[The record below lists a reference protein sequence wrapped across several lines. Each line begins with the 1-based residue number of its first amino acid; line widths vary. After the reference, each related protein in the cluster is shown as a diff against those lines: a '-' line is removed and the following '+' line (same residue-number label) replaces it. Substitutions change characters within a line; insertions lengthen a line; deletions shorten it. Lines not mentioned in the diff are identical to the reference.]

1 MYSSV
6 IKSCL
11 SLFSKCSSS
20 TLAHTRDIQSYYRCK
35 WRHLH
40 AWKILKDL
48 QLRPFDF
55 KDPVMSGLNPRT
67 DRSEGKD
74 HSVHLYHL
82 SIFATSLGKIILM
95 ILFQC
100 CLFPSTG
107 RVRLTRSTV
116 RPFPYRDFEYGIT
129 LFDPRRWFSKVL
141 ISQDW
146 SPSVHS
152 AFPTK

>member
-35 WRHLH
+35 WRPLY

-48 QLRPFDF
+48 QLCPLDLR
-55 KDPVMSGLNPRT
+55 DPVIPGRTVTPFLWSGGGL
-67 DRSEGKD
+67 D
-74 HSVHLYHL
+74 HL
-82 SIFATSLGKIILM
+82 SIFCNVFRDD
-95 ILFQC
+95 LFDDFVSM
-100 CLFPSTG
+100 LFVLFHRACPPYSID
-107 RVRLTRSTV
+107 RP
-116 RPFPYRDFEYGIT
+116 PFPVREFEYVIT